1 MGMGMRTGMRTGIL
15 MRAVKRGGW
24 IAAAVLAAAIA
35 GGTLLGTMG
44 VTTGTVSAKEQH
56 YPGSEMDLAKATE
69 WVNTKKLSSKD
80 LKGKVVLVDF
90 WAFDCGNC
98 QNTLP
103 HVESW
108 WAKYKDQGFVVIGVH
123 TPELAE
129 ERDPANVKRAVTKL
143 GITYPVAID
152 TNMDIWNSFRNEAW
166 PAEYLF
172 DANGK
177 VVAFHEGEGDYDGM
191 EATIQKLLAER
202 GKQS

>member
-1 MGMGMRTGMRTGIL
+1 
-15 MRAVKRGGW
+15 MRADGEWGWQRRGGW
-24 IAAAVLAAAIA
+24 IAAVVLAAAVATIF
-35 GGTLLGTMG
+35 LGPTG
-44 VTTGTVSAKEQH
+44 VMTATVLAKEGH

-69 WVNTKKLSSKD
+69 WVNSKSLSSKD

-103 HVESW
+103 HVEGW
-108 WAKYKDQGFVVIGVH
+108 WNKYKDQGFVVIGVH
-123 TPELAE
+123 SPELQQ
-129 ERDPANVKRAVTKL
+129 ERDPVNVKRAVARL

-152 TNMDIWNSFRNEAW
+152 TNLAIWDSFRNQAW

-172 DANGK
+172 DSNGK

-202 GKQS
+202 GPKS